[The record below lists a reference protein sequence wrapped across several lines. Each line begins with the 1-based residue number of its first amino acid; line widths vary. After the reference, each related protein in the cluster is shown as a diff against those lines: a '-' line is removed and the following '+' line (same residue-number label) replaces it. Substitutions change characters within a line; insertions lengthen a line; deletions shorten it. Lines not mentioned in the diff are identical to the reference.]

1 MFAYSPNRTKIVG
14 IHQTTPGTVGID
26 EESFTL
32 PTPGV
37 VSENYE
43 FDGEGTKLAWDDQ
56 KDIYKKGQRIFVD
69 ENDCVYPECSLVYLD
84 IDLDDPDFEEIDEET
99 EKLFANSEAAY
110 DVWEAQ
116 EEAVTYILAP
126 TKDGWR
132 DISSFDEE
140 EKDLLRPIAETIAML
155 SGNAF
160 FGMNTDSD
168 GNDLLYEEYLPHA
181 AALYASAGQ
190 NASLTSI
197 AQNFAS
203 RRKSS

>member
-32 PTPGV
+32 PAPDIDG
-37 VSENYE
+37 ENYE
-43 FDGEGTKLAWDDQ
+43 FDGTGTQMAWDDQ

-69 ENDCVYPECSLVYLD
+69 EDDGQYPECSLVYLD
-84 IDLDDPDFEEIDEET
+84 IDLDDPDFENVDEET
-99 EKLFANSEAAY
+99 EKLFTNAEAAY
-110 DVWEAQ
+110 DMWEAQ
-116 EEAVTYILAP
+116 EEAVSYLLAP

-132 DISSFDEE
+132 DIGSFDEE

-160 FGMNTDSD
+160 FGMKTDSD
-168 GNDLLYEEYLPHA
+168 GNDLLYEDYLPQA

-203 RRKSS
+203 RRKKS

>member
-26 EESFTL
+26 EGSFTL
-32 PTPGV
+32 PTLGNDG
-37 VSENYE
+37 ENYE
-43 FDGEGTKLAWDDQ
+43 FDGTGPQMAWDDQ

-69 ENDCVYPECSLVYLD
+69 EDGGQYPECSLVYLD
-84 IDLDDPDFEEIDEET
+84 IDLDDPDFENVDEET
-99 EKLFANSEAAY
+99 EKLFTNAEAAY
-110 DVWEAQ
+110 DMWEAQ
-116 EEAVTYILAP
+116 EEAVSYLLAP

-132 DISSFDEE
+132 DIGSFDEE

-160 FGMNTDSD
+160 FGMKTDSD
-168 GNDLLYEEYLPHA
+168 DNDLLYEDYLPQA

-203 RRKSS
+203 RRKKS